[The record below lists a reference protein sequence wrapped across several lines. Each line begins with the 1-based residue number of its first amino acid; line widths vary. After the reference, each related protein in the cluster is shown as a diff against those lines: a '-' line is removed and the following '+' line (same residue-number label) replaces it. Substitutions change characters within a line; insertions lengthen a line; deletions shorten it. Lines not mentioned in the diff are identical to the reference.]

1 MTISNLDSGQLEGGL
16 KEIRD
21 FVANWAI
28 PLAAIGTLSMALLQT
43 AKNLLPMRARYQR
56 RFMKAWIAMAVS
68 GFPSGLRKHADA
80 ASAGGPT
87 NADLAETDLINL
99 AASGDS
105 EAFYSLE
112 AAQMC
117 TQIRNVTSVLLDYP
131 AMHERLLF
139 CLVSQSQLSD
149 FRKVLSPPDHKLLSS
164 LPHEHSEAD
173 KKHIK
178 EYAAAKSRLAAQ
190 MRCNIDAI
198 QASIEFRWKRS
209 MQILSLAL
217 CAVIGVV
224 ALIIANNGV
233 SLADIWGILLIA
245 VISGVL
251 APVARD
257 LAAAVENWRS

>member
-1 MTISNLDSGQLEGGL
+1 MMIPHFDNSQLKAGL
-16 KEIRD
+16 TAIRG
-21 FVANWAI
+21 FVADWAI

-43 AKNLLPMRARYQR
+43 AKNLLPMRERFQR
-56 RFMKAWIAMAVS
+56 RFLQCWIAFAVS
-68 GFPSGLRKHADA
+68 GFPKNQEDDADGA
-80 ASAGGPT
+80 PT
-87 NADLAETDLINL
+87 DTALAETDLINL

-112 AAQMC
+112 AAQIC

-131 AMHERLLF
+131 TMHERLLF
-139 CLVSQSQLSD
+139 CLVSQAQLSD
-149 FRKVLSPPDHKLLSS
+149 FKQILSPPDHELLSR
-164 LPHEHSEAD
+164 LPHQHSVED
-173 KKHIK
+173 KKRIK

-224 ALIIANNGV
+224 ALLISNKGA
-233 SLADIWGILLIA
+233 SFADIWGMLLIA